1 MSRRWGRGE
10 CVLNMLE
17 NPHNIWSYITRFLR
31 EKGCVKIIS
40 RMKSANTT
48 HAVRRASSLILHLLS
63 QVHAQDLFSSFLTAT
78 VKTSASNCRPWS
90 NQTTSTCALHLVAN
104 FEKLKKPNDLG
115 KQTGP
120 VQEGKSYSKSF
131 SQTCEDC
138 RSRCEVEERRE
149 RLRDLIDA
157 IDAIA
162 GLLISTG
169 NDIAEHVPLS
179 HFQLGY
185 LHIWRED
192 CQVHVPIWSSADEK
206 KEKKVE
212 WNRESCLNS

>member
-1 MSRRWGRGE
+1 
-10 CVLNMLE
+10 
-17 NPHNIWSYITRFLR
+17 
-31 EKGCVKIIS
+31 
-40 RMKSANTT
+40 MKSANTT

-78 VKTSASNCRPWS
+78 VKTSASNCGPWN

-104 FEKLKKPNDLG
+104 FKKLKKPNDLG

-120 VQEGKSYSKSF
+120 VQEGKSYSKFF
-131 SQTCEDC
+131 SLTCEDC
-138 RSRCEVEERRE
+138 RSHCEVEERRE
-149 RLRDLIDA
+149 RLCDL

-185 LHIWRED
+185 LHI
-192 CQVHVPIWSSADEK
+192 
-206 KEKKVE
+206 
-212 WNRESCLNS
+212 